1 MREQVTAAESH
12 IEKYNAMSA
21 NNLRVLALLVDQIP
35 FELGEP
41 SQSLILE
48 MLKKNL
54 SGKISITFLGVQNL
68 RVADV
73 HPGCL
78 CCLNIT
84 SVVADQLEGL
94 SYHVHN
100 TEQDLTLSFYCRD
113 FEVSELSL

>member
-1 MREQVTAAESH
+1 VAAAGSH
-12 IEKYNAMSA
+12 IEKYNAMNA
-21 NNLRVLALLVDQIP
+21 RYLRVLALYIEQIP
-35 FELGEP
+35 SELGEP
-41 SQSLILE
+41 SQRITLQ

-78 CCLNIT
+78 CDLDII
-84 SVVADQLEGL
+84 SVLADQLEGL
-94 SYHVHN
+94 SYQVFN

-113 FEVSELSL
+113 FEVSELPL